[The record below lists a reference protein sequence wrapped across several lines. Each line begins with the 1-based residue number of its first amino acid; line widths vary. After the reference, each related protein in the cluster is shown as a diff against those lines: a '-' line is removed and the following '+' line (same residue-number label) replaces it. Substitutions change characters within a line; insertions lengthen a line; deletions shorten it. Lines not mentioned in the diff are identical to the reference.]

1 MNLNPIVLLLFLFL
15 VFLRI
20 WWLQFSQPSLNGI
33 FLKNFKTQILVEENS
48 LHLHLLKIIIL
59 FFLKSVYSIV
69 HSINNINI
77 IVHMHQNIYWYY
89 FFSTLDNLLNN
100 LLSLFTSS
108 MSFSFLILLAQTRSY
123 QIMTSPFKNYLK
135 SRIIITSH

>member
-59 FFLKSVYSIV
+59 FFLNSVYSIV

-123 QIMTSPFKNYLK
+123 QIKTSPFKNY
-135 SRIIITSH
+135 

>member
-20 WWLQFSQPSLNGI
+20 WWLQFSQPSLNRI

-59 FFLKSVYSIV
+59 FFLNSVYSIV

-123 QIMTSPFKNYLK
+123 QIKTSPFKNY
-135 SRIIITSH
+135 

>member
-20 WWLQFSQPSLNGI
+20 WWLQFSQPSLNAI

-59 FFLKSVYSIV
+59 FFLNSVYSIV

-123 QIMTSPFKNYLK
+123 QIKTSPFKNY
-135 SRIIITSH
+135 